1 MNNNNEFPTVNIGLI
16 GCGVVGQ
23 GVWKNLDAYR
33 EGLEKRVGS
42 SLQITRIAIRDI
54 DKAVQA
60 GIPKELLTTK
70 PEEIVDDASIQIIC
84 ELMGGIEPAL
94 SLTKKAFQN
103 GKIVVTAN
111 KALVCDHGSELFEIA
126 RQNDADYFYEA
137 SVAGGIPIIKTL
149 HEGLVANRFKQIF
162 GILNGTS
169 NYILTRM
176 EREGLDFQPILE
188 DARKLG
194 YVEYDE
200 SLDLDGIDAAHKT
213 VILAFLAHGQWIQL
227 SDMRIEGIRKLNKLD
242 FEIASNMGFKIK
254 LIAEI
259 TRDFRNNQLTAGVF
273 PCLISQKEKI
283 AHVDEV
289 FNGISVSGDIAGETV
304 MIGRGAGQNPTSSS
318 VISDI
323 CDAVQALKGGPK
335 LTEIFTPCEESAD
348 LKISSLDKIIG
359 KFYFRIKAT
368 DAPGVLAKIAEVLA
382 NNEVSIATLNQ
393 KESNDKNG
401 TASIMLTTHK
411 ATEQNALDTVKKL
424 ASLEFVVEEP
434 VMIRIFNRVK

>member
-1 MNNNNEFPTVNIGLI
+1 
-16 GCGVVGQ
+16 
-23 GVWKNLDAYR
+23 
-33 EGLEKRVGS
+33 VGS

-176 EREGLDFQPILE
+176 EREGLDFQPILKMP
-188 DARKLG
+188 A
-194 YVEYDE
+194 
-200 SLDLDGIDAAHKT
+200 SLD
-213 VILAFLAHGQWIQL
+213 
-227 SDMRIEGIRKLNKLD
+227 M
-242 FEIASNMGFKIK
+242 
-254 LIAEI
+254 
-259 TRDFRNNQLTAGVF
+259 
-273 PCLISQKEKI
+273 
-283 AHVDEV
+283 
-289 FNGISVSGDIAGETV
+289 
-304 MIGRGAGQNPTSSS
+304 
-318 VISDI
+318 
-323 CDAVQALKGGPK
+323 
-335 LTEIFTPCEESAD
+335 
-348 LKISSLDKIIG
+348 
-359 KFYFRIKAT
+359 
-368 DAPGVLAKIAEVLA
+368 
-382 NNEVSIATLNQ
+382 
-393 KESNDKNG
+393 
-401 TASIMLTTHK
+401 
-411 ATEQNALDTVKKL
+411 
-424 ASLEFVVEEP
+424 
-434 VMIRIFNRVK
+434 